1 MPSVAQRRLAWPV
14 LLALAWPWLAAL
26 GAAVHVTVHHG
37 HSHEP
42 SRILASLQHGHEHA
56 AGTPD
61 HGHVGL
67 LSAKSLAKAAPAA
80 WACALPPALGADLSV
95 HHRWVA
101 PQAHPPPWSARLSP
115 GDLLRI

>member
-1 MPSVAQRRLAWPV
+1 MPWVAQRRLALAV
-14 LLALAWPWLAAL
+14 LLTLAWPSLAAL

-37 HSHEP
+37 HSHS

-56 AGTPD
+56 AGTAD
-61 HGHVGL
+61 HDHFGVP
-67 LSAKSLAKAAPAA
+67 STQSLVKAAPAA
-80 WACALPPALGADLSV
+80 WTCALPLAFGADLSV

-101 PQAHPPPWSARLSP
+101 PQAHPPPSSARLLP